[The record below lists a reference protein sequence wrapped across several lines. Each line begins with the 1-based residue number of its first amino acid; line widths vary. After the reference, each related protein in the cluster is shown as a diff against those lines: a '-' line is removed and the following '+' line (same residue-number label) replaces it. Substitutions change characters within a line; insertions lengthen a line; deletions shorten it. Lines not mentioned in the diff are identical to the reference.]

1 MERITRFALRAHV
14 FNVYRRCVPCVPET
28 LDNPEAG
35 VVIAAADAREPVVIC
50 SGCGADEMGCQ
61 VKLGLGGRRC
71 CADCGHDDDR
81 RGDDHVDHHDLDHLE
96 HHDLDHLEHHDLDHL
111 DRLEADR

>member
-1 MERITRFALRAHV
+1 M
-14 FNVYRRCVPCVPET
+14 
-28 LDNPEAG
+28 
-35 VVIAAADAREPVVIC
+35 IAAADAREPVVIC

-81 RGDDHVDHHDLDHLE
+81 RGDDHVDHHGLHIAITTIFTVAITTVFTLKE
-96 HHDLDHLEHHDLDHL
+96 VWP
-111 DRLEADR
+111 